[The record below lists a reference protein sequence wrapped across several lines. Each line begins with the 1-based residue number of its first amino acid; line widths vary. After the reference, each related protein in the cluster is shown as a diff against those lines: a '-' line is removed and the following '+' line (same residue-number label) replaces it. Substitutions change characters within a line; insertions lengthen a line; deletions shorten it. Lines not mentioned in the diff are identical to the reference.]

1 MNIQNIQD
9 PFPPHKVTLQT
20 INKGLCAPSPSKA
33 LEYIMATF
41 DDTAIIVNK
50 QKVRSLTITI
60 KCGDNI
66 YNLIKLNFVKDMG
79 QDFLWKD

>member
-1 MNIQNIQD
+1 MNLNIIE
-9 PFPPHKVTLQT
+9 PFPSHKVTLKT
-20 INKGLCAPSPSKA
+20 IHKGLCAPSPSKA

-41 DDTAIIVNK
+41 DDTAIVVNK
-50 QKVRSLTITI
+50 QKARSLVITI

-79 QDFLWKD
+79 RDFIWKD